1 MAEKFDY
8 KKMAFMNNA
17 PRFWHTKNIATL
29 ASQSAAVKEDYI
41 QGIVAFSIFLFSFFL
56 FWFLFMLYF
65 KVRGSKR
72 YGCMAGQVTYKK
84 EVESKEKSFK
94 RYEYIQYVFILA
106 ICGIFFGSALLLKK
120 GVPFLAAA
128 VTEIKVL
135 NEDLQN
141 TLFGGKTIAT
151 YTSEGIK
158 GVKGPVA
165 ELGGYIDINE
175 ICSNRSAVDEYKI
188 DSSISDIVDH
198 MSGVQDFLE
207 RYEVEGL
214 ESNLDIML
222 DRSKTFDQAL
232 DLYTE
237 NDWVVKMYSMIVGV
251 LSMFFLTY
259 TLSGWCNL
267 GNPAAEAMTSYFV
280 QPLFV
285 VMIVIGWMLTIF
297 FAVGSVMN
305 SDFCVG
311 DGIIGPE
318 ATIEEALLQYGIPE
332 DHLMFQSFLY
342 YKSDCTTENPW
353 DSEVIVQLTSIQSS
367 IATTSHL
374 LTNEDDIKN
383 ACGNSID
390 AFMETIDSLK
400 QNLQNLNQGFER
412 GLEISR
418 CSKVLP
424 MYRR

>member
-1 MAEKFDY
+1 
-8 KKMAFMNNA
+8 MAFMHDA

-29 ASQSAAVKEDYI
+29 ASQSAAVKQDYI

-56 FWFLFMLYF
+56 CWFLFMLYF

-84 EVESKEKSFK
+84 EVETKDKSFQ
-94 RYEYIQYVFILA
+94 RYEYIQYVFLLA

-120 GVPFLAAA
+120 GVPFLASA

-135 NEDLQN
+135 NEDLRN
-141 TLFGGKTIAT
+141 TLSGGKTIAT
-151 YTSEGIK
+151 YTSEGIQA
-158 GVKGPVA
+158 VQGPLA

-175 ICSNRSAVDEYKI
+175 ICTNQSAVNTYKI

-198 MSGVQDFLE
+198 MSGVEDFLE

-214 ESNLDIML
+214 ESNLDIMI
-222 DRSKTFDQAL
+222 DRSKDLDQAL
-232 DLYTE
+232 DLYTG

-251 LSMFFLTY
+251 LSFYFLTY

-267 GNPAAEAMTSYFV
+267 GNPAAKAMTSYFV
-280 QPLFV
+280 VPLFV
-285 VMIVIGWMLTIF
+285 LMISIGWMLTIL
-297 FAVGSVMN
+297 FAVGSVLN

-367 IATTSHL
+367 IETTSDL
-374 LTNEDDIKN
+374 LTNKDDIKN
-383 ACGNSID
+383 ACGDSID
-390 AFMETIDSLK
+390 AFMENIDSLK
-400 QNLQNLNQGFER
+400 QNLQNLNEGFER
-412 GLEISR
+412 GLDISR